1 MEYTVGILWVTWA
14 LGTLPLMGLALWF
27 WNDIRYCFPHR
38 KSTLPPGHM
47 GLPIIG
53 EMLNFLWY
61 FKVICRPDDF
71 INAKR
76 QKHGKGEEMFR
87 SHLFGSPSI
96 IVCSPSMSKFVLQ
109 SSDDLFKMAWP
120 SIEIIGHKSLVSVH
134 GIAHMR
140 LRNFILK
147 IVNQPQSLRHTASLV
162 QPRIV
167 KTLELWAHKGRVIAS
182 HEIRKVTFEN
192 IGKFFAGFEPGHT
205 MDSLAKFYEGVIK
218 GFRATPLDFPGTAY
232 RHALQSRK
240 KVIAIFRDE
249 MEKRRENKEYA
260 MSKKNDVLNGLM
272 ELKDEDGNNLDEIEI
287 LDNILSLV
295 VAGYESTSLSI
306 MWAIYNLAKYPDV
319 LEKVREENMKLRKR
333 KNGQFITSD
342 DIANELKYTNN
353 VVEETIRVANVSAFV
368 FRTVSEDIIYK
379 GYKIPKDWKLIVWSR
394 YIHTN
399 PEYYEDPMCFNPD
412 RWNKP
417 SIPGTNQ
424 VFGMGPR
431 TCAGNMLARL
441 QVAIF
446 IHHLAVGYEWKLV
459 NPDAKIIYLPHPKL
473 ADGVEI
479 HFTRLES
486 K

>member
-1 MEYTVGILWVTWA
+1 MESSVGILWLTWA
-14 LGTLPLMGLALWF
+14 LVTLPLVGMALWW
-27 WNDIRYCFPHR
+27 WNDFRYYFPHR
-38 KSTLPPGHM
+38 KSKLPPGHM

-61 FKVICRPDDF
+61 FKVIRRPDEF

-76 QKHGKGEEMFR
+76 RKHGKGEEMFR
-87 SHLFGSPSI
+87 THLFGSPSI

-109 SSDDLFKMAWP
+109 SSDDHFKMAWP

-134 GIAHMR
+134 GTAHMR
-140 LRNFILK
+140 LRTFILK
-147 IVNQPQSLRHTASLV
+147 AVNQPQSLRYTASLV

-167 KTLELWAHKGRVIAS
+167 KTLESWAQKGRVIAS

-192 IGKFFAGFEPGHT
+192 IGKFFASFEPGPT
-205 MDSLAKFYEGVIK
+205 MDSLAKFYDVVIQ
-218 GFRATPLDFPGTAY
+218 GFRATPLDFPGTSY
-232 RHALQSRK
+232 RRALQSRK
-240 KVIAIFRDE
+240 KLMTIFREE

-260 MSKKNDVLNGLM
+260 TSKKNDMLNGLM
-272 ELKDEDGNNLDEIEI
+272 ELKDEYDKNLDEIEI
-287 LDNILSLV
+287 LDNIFILV

-319 LEKVREENMKLRKR
+319 LEKVREENLKLSKR
-333 KNGQFITSD
+333 RNGQFITSD

-353 VVEETIRVANVSAFV
+353 VVEETIRVANVSAFM
-368 FRTVSEDIIYK
+368 FRTVSKDVMYK

-412 RWNKP
+412 RWDKP

-424 VFGMGPR
+424 VFGMGLR
-431 TCAGNMLARL
+431 TCPGNMLARL

-446 IHHLAVGYEWKLV
+446 IHHLVVGYE
-459 NPDAKIIYLPHPKL
+459 
-473 ADGVEI
+473 
-479 HFTRLES
+479 
-486 K
+486 